1 MRRKARIDANQPKIV
16 KALRAVGASV
26 AHIHMV
32 GGGLPDIIVG
42 YRGVNYL
49 MEIKD
54 GSKPPSKRRLT
65 LDEQSWHDNWWGSV
79 VVVNNEDEALRAIGA
94 ID

>member
-1 MRRKARIDANQPKIV
+1 MRRKARADANQPDIV
-16 KALRAVGASV
+16 EALRAVGASV

-32 GGGLPDIIVG
+32 GQGLPDIIVG
-42 YRGVNYL
+42 FHGVNYL

-54 GSKPPSKRRLT
+54 GGKPPSKRRLT
-65 LDEQSWHDNWWGSV
+65 PNEQDWHDAWRGSV
-79 VVVNNEDEALRAIGA
+79 VVVNDEDQALRAIGA